1 MQIKIYTTAIW
12 MTGYFTQMHMAGKL
26 LLMEYVTQ
34 LKVVHISI
42 QDILQRK
49 RTPAK
54 ITQKCYQKTP
64 ANQPKQPRN
73 TASILWE
80 INIISLP

>member
-12 MTGYFTQMHMAGKL
+12 MTGYFTQTGKL

-73 TASILWE
+73 TASILRE